1 MSKKKRKVSIFNK
14 YLLFIFKLFSGI
26 ILGLF
31 ISLIGQAIIHYGYF
45 SFMFI
50 FLTVFAGFF
59 RVVRKMNFLGIL
71 LVDLIFI
78 LMIVLLRFYIIFSN
92 NQ

>member
-1 MSKKKRKVSIFNK
+1 MPKQKRKLSIFNK
-14 YLLFIFKLFSGI
+14 YSLFLFKLFSGI
-26 ILGLF
+26 ALGIF
-31 ISLIGQAIIHYGYF
+31 ISLIGQAILKYSYF

-59 RVVRKMNFLGIL
+59 KVVRKVNFLGVL

-92 NQ
+92 SQ